1 LCYIVIQNFK
11 KHSSNTFA
19 TDIRS
24 YKKRCSKSGRVAIR
38 FRKERETVN
47 KTSIMNAAIALKER
61 AYLCTL
67 DKKFH
72 DLQDLGLKLF
82 LNENFINQI

>member
-1 LCYIVIQNFK
+1 
-11 KHSSNTFA
+11 
-19 TDIRS
+19 
-24 YKKRCSKSGRVAIR
+24 
-38 FRKERETVN
+38 
-47 KTSIMNAAIALKER
+47 MNAAIALKER